1 MYVPLALI
9 PIMRSNLLGSV
20 AAVPVKLMAL
30 ALLIRISIPPNLS
43 AASFM
48 ADWMAPSFLI
58 STAQA
63 RHFPPA
69 SSTKFDQSRNCI
81 QNLFEIVV

>member
-48 ADWMAPSFLI
+48 ADWMAP
-58 STAQA
+58 
-63 RHFPPA
+63 
-69 SSTKFDQSRNCI
+69 
-81 QNLFEIVV
+81 